1 MNKFGNAARSFSFGW
16 KSTKALLDVNCA
28 AEDLDHPD
36 LKLARSTACSSTIL
50 TIATRWNNNCVKNHV
65 GCRGINPGEELRGSW
80 NPTRLL
86 DLGENGPS
94 DRVQLIHTDELPDAV
109 PYTALS
115 HCWGTIQHLC
125 LLEENLQD
133 SRRAIPIQQLSKTFR
148 DAVAAT
154 LLRLGVRYIWIDSIY
169 IIQNSDEDWRA
180 ESSIMGN
187 LYRFCQCCIAAT
199 AASDARMGCF
209 VQRDLGPLRIPSERS
224 MRMAGNSI
232 EHPENPGYYECS
244 DLDLWLNEAENSV
257 LSKRA

>member
-154 LLRLGVRYIWIDSIY
+154 LLRLG
-169 IIQNSDEDWRA
+169 
-180 ESSIMGN
+180 
-187 LYRFCQCCIAAT
+187 
-199 AASDARMGCF
+199 
-209 VQRDLGPLRIPSERS
+209 PLRIPSERS